1 MPRQGY
7 SGARPDVLRLVPQ
20 QPRRIL
26 DVGCGAGGIGAQ
38 IRQRHPQAWIIGLE
52 RDPALRR
59 AAAQHYDRLLDLDL
73 DAPGAITPELG
84 TFDLIIVADVLEHL
98 RDPARVLGDLTGLL
112 ERNGWVVT
120 SLPNVRHYSTLWALL
135 FQGRWPRRDRGIHD
149 RTHLH
154 FYTRADILDLL
165 RGAGLDPVREARNL
179 RLIERWSW
187 TNLPARLFDFW
198 PLRPFLTFQYLH
210 ASQRRET
217 RSAA

>member
-7 SGARPDVLRLVPQ
+7 SGARPDVLRLIPQ

-26 DVGCGAGGIGAQ
+26 DVGCGAGGIGAE
-38 IRQRHPQAWIIGLE
+38 IRQRHPLARITGLE

-59 AAAQHYDRLLDLDL
+59 VAAQHYDHVLDLDL
-73 DAPGAITPELG
+73 DAPGTITPELG

-112 ERNGWVVT
+112 ENNGWVVT
-120 SLPNVRHYSTLWALL
+120 SLPNVRHYSTLCALL
-135 FQGRWPRRDRGIHD
+135 FHGRWPRRDRGIHD

-154 FYTRADILDLL
+154 YYTRADILDLL
-165 RGAGLDPVREARNL
+165 HGAGLDPVREARNL

-187 TNLPARLFDFW
+187 TNPPARLFDFW

-210 ASQRRET
+210 ASQLRDA